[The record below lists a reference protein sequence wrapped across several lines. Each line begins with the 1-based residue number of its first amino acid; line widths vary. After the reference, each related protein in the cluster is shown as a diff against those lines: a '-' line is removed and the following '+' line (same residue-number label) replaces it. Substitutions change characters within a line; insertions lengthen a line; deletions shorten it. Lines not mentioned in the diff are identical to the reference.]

1 MKNILV
7 LGVAKSGK
15 SYFAKK
21 INKDRKYNYIP
32 LDYFASSFKYN
43 IPESGITSNVII
55 DKDSS
60 RKLAKY
66 LSRVI
71 EIIDYVDNEKYLIDS
86 AHIYP
91 EDIVKYIDRNKWD
104 IYYLGYPNIS
114 VEDKFTELRKYV
126 QSGWPAKKNDD
137 ELKDTLK
144 ELINISKE
152 IEKQCIKYNLTFIDS
167 SNFNIL
173 EELQLNN

>member
-1 MKNILV
+1 MKNILI

-32 LDYFASSFKYN
+32 LDYFTSSFKYN

-55 DKDSS
+55 DKNSS
-60 RKLAKY
+60 RKLAKF

-71 EIIDYVDNEKYLIDS
+71 EIIDSVDNEKYLIDS

-91 EDIVKYIDRNKWD
+91 EDIVKYIDRKKWD

-114 VEDKFTELRKYV
+114 VEDKLIELRKYV
-126 QSGWPAKKNDD
+126 HDGWPAKKNDD
-137 ELKDTLK
+137 ELKEILK
-144 ELINISKE
+144 GLINISKE
-152 IEKQCIKYNLTFIDS
+152 IKNQCIKYDLIFIDS
-167 SNFNIL
+167 SNLNI
-173 EELQLNN
+173 